1 MLTISL
7 ITVLI
12 LEIEQKY
19 FAIFFLLSFI
29 GPWYKWPPT
38 NLQTCLSE
46 GRSLNV
52 GLLVSRRESSE
63 TWLSLI

>member
-19 FAIFFLLSFI
+19 FAIFFFHCPLLDLGI
-29 GPWYKWPPT
+29 NGHQQICRPA
-38 NLQTCLSE
+38 
-46 GRSLNV
+46 SLKAEV
-52 GLLVSRRESSE
+52 
-63 TWLSLI
+63 